1 MRKIEREM
9 IQAIVDKRGW
19 HKSNTAVMYSPS
31 RQVSCV
37 YLHGNLIAVVD
48 KDTVQVYDGGW
59 QSVTTKS
66 RLNALINGLTA
77 GHINHVYQQD
87 FHWYVSDK
95 HDKRHEFTQ
104 GHTFER
110 IWWMMTICGL
120 T

>member
-19 HKSNTAVMYSPS
+19 HKSNTAVMYSDS

-37 YLHGNLIAVVD
+37 YLHNNLIAVVD

-59 QSVTTKS
+59 QSATTKS
-66 RLNALINGLTA
+66 RLNALINGLTDSYTNC
-77 GHINHVYQQD
+77 IYQYNFD
-87 FHWYVSDK
+87 WYVSDK
-95 HDKRHEFTQ
+95 HDERHEFSD

-110 IWWMMTICGL
+110 IS
-120 T
+120 

>member
-1 MRKIEREM
+1 M

-59 QSVTTKS
+59 QSNTTKS
-66 RLNALINGLTA
+66 RLNALINDLTA
-77 GHINHVYQQD
+77 GHINGVYQQD

-95 HDKRHEFTQ
+95 HGKRQAFTQ

-110 IWWMMTICGL
+110 I
-120 T
+120 

>member
-1 MRKIEREM
+1 MRKIEHEM
-9 IQAIVDKRGW
+9 CSAVRNNRDMRKA
-19 HKSNTAVMYSPS
+19 NTEVLYSPS

-37 YLHGNLIAVVD
+37 YLHGNLIAVID

-77 GHINHVYQQD
+77 GHINGVYQQD

-95 HDKRHEFTQ
+95 HGKRQAFTQ

-110 IWWMMTICGL
+110 I
-120 T
+120 